1 MSELTLLSGQVKNL
15 KVQSVTK
22 SVFASNS
29 PQKLAEAGALG
40 AAALGSVYASSL
52 MASSSLR
59 MTQELEA
66 FSCEINGVKL
76 VGCFKE
82 VTFMNHNT
90 IECVVEYVNEDKTEA
105 IVHAARDSKKKVIWV
120 APYQAEGEAASRKSA
135 NGFILFFSSF
145 VIVGAL
151 ILMLFILFK
160 EDYAN
165 IEFLL
170 WGCGITLVFTAIM
183 ALMMKFFA
191 RADLKDAKQA
201 TKVFAAFGYQDPE
214 KVNLQHRCIDA
225 RFAIKEK
232 TGNMQSMPPQ
242 WIYHYRDSDLTGEE
256 EKA

>member
-1 MSELTLLSGQVKNL
+1 MDNLTLLSGQVKNL
-15 KVQSVTK
+15 KIQSVTK

-40 AAALGSVYASSL
+40 AAALGSVYASSV

-105 IVHAARDSKKKVIWV
+105 IVHAARDTKKKVIWV
-120 APYQAEGEAASRKSA
+120 APYQAEGEAASRKIA
-135 NGFILFFSSF
+135 NGFILFFSCGVVIFLF
-145 VIVGAL
+145 VIMFWLV
-151 ILMLFILFK
+151 FTK
-160 EDYAN
+160 EDPN
-165 IEFLL
+165 IEFLF
-170 WGCGITLVFTAIM
+170 WGGGITLVFTAIM

-191 RADLKDAKQA
+191 RTDLKDAKQA
-201 TKVFAAFGYQDPE
+201 TKVFAAFGYQNPAAVDLSDNDFQIELALEEQTGKQAPE
-214 KVNLQHRCIDA
+214 
-225 RFAIKEK
+225 
-232 TGNMQSMPPQ
+232 MPQ
-242 WIYHYRDSDLTGEE
+242 WIFRYRDSDLTGEE
-256 EKA
+256 EKT